1 MSTRSFRRAAA
12 FTLIELIVVLSIVAL
27 LTIITVVVTLRMQ
40 ERDQVPRAATLL
52 QGMLAQAKAR
62 AAAERVNVGVRLLVR
77 IHRGEAG
84 GLTDGNGDGILD
96 LRDVGDLNGDGIP
109 GTWADLAV
117 LYDGQDNDG
126 NLWPDDL
133 LVCDAVEFVRDP
145 GDFTEGTV
153 GSPNPQGP
161 PLNVLILD
169 RGTPALNLYPLSR
182 FVQVGDQI
190 EILDLG
196 QTYQITGLQHD
207 PSGPSNLILLDR
219 AVSAPVTDARYRIL
233 RQPQPIPGE
242 KPFALP
248 GGAVLDLHPGMTL
261 GVAPRGDRGPWE
273 IVFSPRGSVVSAS
286 AAQDLVC
293 LWVHHVRGTP
303 EPDPDLEALVTISPK
318 TGAVAVYPVDRL
330 SGDPHSFARRGRAP
344 GAP

>member
-1 MSTRSFRRAAA
+1 MTTNIFRRAAG
-12 FTLIELIVVLSIVAL
+12 FTLLELIVVLGIVAL
-27 LTIITVVVTLRMQ
+27 LTVITVVVTLRMQ

-77 IHRGEAG
+77 INRGEAPV
-84 GLTDGNGDGILD
+84 LSDVNGDGILD

-145 GDFTEGTV
+145 GDFTEGV
-153 GSPNPQGP
+153 VSSAPQPNILV
-161 PLNVLILD
+161 LN
-169 RGTPALNLYPLSR
+169 RGTPTANLTPLSR
-182 FVQVGDQI
+182 FVQVGDWI

-196 QTYQITGLQHD
+196 QTYQIMDLSYD
-207 PSGPSNLILLDR
+207 PSHPINRIRLDR
-219 AVSAPVTDARYRIL
+219 PLDAKVSSARYRIL

-248 GGAVLDLHPGMTL
+248 GGAVLDLHPRMTL
-261 GVAPRGDRGPWE
+261 GVAPRGDSGPWE

-293 LWVHHVRGTP
+293 LWVHHVRGSP

-318 TGAVAVYPVDRL
+318 TGAVGVYPVDRL
-330 SGDPHSFARRGRAP
+330 SSDPHSFARRSRAP

>member
-145 GDFTEGTV
+145 GDFTEGV
-153 GSPNPQGP
+153 VSSAPQPNILV
-161 PLNVLILD
+161 LN
-169 RGTPALNLYPLSR
+169 RGTPTANLTPLSR
-182 FVQVGDQI
+182 FVQVGDWI

-196 QTYQITGLQHD
+196 QTYQIMDLSYD
-207 PSGPSNLILLDR
+207 PSHPINRIRLDR
-219 AVSAPVTDARYRIL
+219 PVDAEVRSARYRIL

-293 LWVHHVRGTP
+293 LWVHHVRGSP

-318 TGAVAVYPVDRL
+318 TGAVGVYPVDRL